1 MMMFSLGTVAL
12 SQIPSLLK
20 KSNGTV
26 KILLETR
33 AFIRIITFHRDG
45 GGQLLEA
52 TSARK
57 IINMLLF
64 QFLGK
69 GRHLEK
75 AASVVKSV
83 EYSDTING

>member
-1 MMMFSLGTVAL
+1 MMFSLGTVAP
-12 SQIPSLLK
+12 SQIPTLSK
-20 KSNGTV
+20 KSIGTV

-33 AFIRIITFHRDG
+33 AFIRIITFHSDG
-45 GGQLLEA
+45 GWQLLEA

-57 IINMLLF
+57 VVNMLLF

-75 AASVVKSV
+75 LLVSRSP
-83 EYSDTING
+83 